1 MTRDEI
7 KRVVGYVRVSTA
19 EQERSGHGLE
29 AQWTAIVSAC
39 AARGWE
45 LLGGEPY
52 QDVGSGKISHGR
64 HELTRALNDLAA
76 RRADGLVVAKL
87 DRLSRSV
94 VDFGRVLK
102 LAEHHGWALVIV
114 DLDLDTSM
122 PGGKLMANVLIRV
135 AEWERDAIVQRTK
148 DALAAKKAQGVK
160 LGRERQIPAALEQW
174 IVRMRSRGWSFQQI
188 AAKLTA
194 DGVPTPSGGNAWAWT
209 TIAKVA
215 RRHLNEPI
223 KTRQRR
229 VHLN

>member
-1 MTRDEI
+1 M
-7 KRVVGYVRVSTA
+7 
-19 EQERSGHGLE
+19 
-29 AQWTAIVSAC
+29 
-39 AARGWE
+39 
-45 LLGGEPY
+45 
-52 QDVGSGKISHGR
+52 
-64 HELTRALNDLAA
+64 
-76 RRADGLVVAKL
+76 VAKL

-148 DALAAKKAQGVK
+148 DALAAKKAQGVR